1 MHRHST
7 VPAHVPRVYLQ
18 PRRVEI
24 QKMYTGPIFPGQRS
38 CLWLL
43 LGMLLVGGGCGTGL
57 TDKIK
62 GVWPTELLRP
72 GLRPPKVHS
81 VGVGYIPGLTRRK
94 PPLLPPLYV
103 LILRPLDRRPAPVIH
118 ETRQKK
124 IPLPDETSTLIGF
137 SGLNFQEGQVTIAP
151 AGSVPDL
158 GTLRHMDAGMPHL
171 PDIPKTFFTLDRLP
185 ETVQYALTL
194 HFREVGIE
202 TEMLPFPL
210 PEPLAAENQRV
221 AYALGCTIDEFSLFS
236 LRRYQQV
243 RVGSRRLELPVRGP
257 TRAAVSL
264 TLSLYQL
271 PSGRVVW
278 QEQVWDVV
286 HDPSRGSV
294 QHRYRTA
301 DDALTLALSRTVG
314 GILSLPNFQA
324 ALRLPRIDG
333 APTTEPHEL
342 RFSRPQSSDLLT
354 DLGDK
359 RRSGV

>member
-1 MHRHST
+1 MCRGHT
-7 VPAHVPRVYLQ
+7 LP
-18 PRRVEI
+18 
-24 QKMYTGPIFPGQRS
+24 FQRS
-38 CLWLL
+38 RSWLL
-43 LGMLLVGGGCGTGL
+43 LGLLLVGGLVGCGPVI
-57 TDKIK
+57 DD
-62 GVWPTELLRP
+62 GVWLTEILRRVQ
-72 GLRPPKVHS
+72 RPPKVHS
-81 VGVGYIPGLTRRK
+81 VSVGYIPRLTRRK

-103 LILRPLDRRPAPVIH
+103 LVLRPLDRRPSVRIH
-118 ETRQKK
+118 ETRQKN
-124 IPLPDETSTLIGF
+124 IPLPDEKGALIGF
-137 SGLNFQEGQVTIAP
+137 SGLNFEEGQVTIAP

-158 GTLRHMDAGMPHL
+158 GTLRHMDAGMPQL
-171 PDIPKTFFTLDRLP
+171 PDIPKTFFTLARLP

-202 TEMLPFPL
+202 TEMLPFPF
-210 PEPLAAENQRV
+210 PEPLVAENQRA

-286 HDPSRGSV
+286 HDPPRGSA

-301 DDALTLALSRTVG
+301 DDALTLTLSRTVG
-314 GILSLPNFQA
+314 RILSLPNFQA
-324 ALRLPRIDG
+324 ALRRPRTDV
-333 APTTEPHEL
+333 ALAHEPHGL
-342 RFSRPQSSDLLT
+342 QFSRPQSSDLLT
-354 DLGDK
+354 YLGDK

>member
-1 MHRHST
+1 MCRGHT
-7 VPAHVPRVYLQ
+7 LP
-18 PRRVEI
+18 
-24 QKMYTGPIFPGQRS
+24 FQRS
-38 CLWLL
+38 RSWLL
-43 LGMLLVGGGCGTGL
+43 LGLLLVGGLVGCGPVI
-57 TDKIK
+57 DD
-62 GVWPTELLRP
+62 GVWLTEILRRVQ
-72 GLRPPKVHS
+72 RPPKVHS
-81 VGVGYIPGLTRRK
+81 VSVGYIPGLTRRK

-103 LILRPLDRRPAPVIH
+103 LVLRPLDRRSSVRIH
-118 ETRQKK
+118 ETRQKN
-124 IPLPDETSTLIGF
+124 IPLPDEKGALIGF
-137 SGLNFQEGQVTIAP
+137 SGLNFEEGQVTIAP

-158 GTLRHMDAGMPHL
+158 GTLRHMDAGMPQL
-171 PDIPKTFFTLDRLP
+171 PDIPKTFFTLARLP

-202 TEMLPFPL
+202 TEMLPFPF
-210 PEPLAAENQRV
+210 PEPLVAENQRA

-286 HDPSRGSV
+286 HDPPRGSA

-301 DDALTLALSRTVG
+301 DDALTLTLSRTVG
-314 GILSLPNFQA
+314 RILSLPNFQA
-324 ALRLPRIDG
+324 ALRRPRTDV
-333 APTTEPHEL
+333 ALAQRPHGL

-354 DLGDK
+354 YLGDK